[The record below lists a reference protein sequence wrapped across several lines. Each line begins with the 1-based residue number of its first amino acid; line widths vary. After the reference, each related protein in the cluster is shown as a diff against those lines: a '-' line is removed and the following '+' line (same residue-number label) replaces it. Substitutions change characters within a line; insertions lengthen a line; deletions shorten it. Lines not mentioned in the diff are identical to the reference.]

1 MYAAGGMVMP
11 NFHTRVSNCVP
22 SIWLYHAVACC
33 TCLQVRFVTNTTKD
47 TTSNLVRMLQKM
59 GFDIQEHEV
68 GAASTMG

>member
-1 MYAAGGMVMP
+1 
-11 NFHTRVSNCVP
+11 
-22 SIWLYHAVACC
+22 
-33 TCLQVRFVTNTTKD
+33 VTNTTKD